1 MTRHAPVVIR
11 KKTRSQAPIIHRF
24 IKTRQTRNLK
34 IMCKT
39 YAIEKIF
46 YSFIS
51 WILYVVL

>member
-51 WILYVVL
+51 